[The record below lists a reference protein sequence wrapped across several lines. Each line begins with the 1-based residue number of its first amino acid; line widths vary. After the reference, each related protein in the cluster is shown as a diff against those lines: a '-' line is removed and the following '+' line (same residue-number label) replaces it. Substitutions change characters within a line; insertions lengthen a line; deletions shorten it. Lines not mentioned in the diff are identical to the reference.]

1 MVEVLE
7 IVAAVLASITSSTM
21 ILVSDRRLRIGLLG
35 FQYLAVFLLVQIE
48 WSLIQALTILI
59 SGWIAGVVLGMAES
73 NISINR
79 LEEVREIEKFPSIN
93 PVFKIL
99 SSAVIGLIAFS
110 LVFQVMNLIP
120 ELDSFQSW
128 TALLLIGLGVLYLT
142 FETQPISMTLGL
154 LTILSGFEIFYSGL
168 TSSVLTLAFL
178 SGITLFLALTGT
190 YLFLAPMME
199 DRS

>member
-1 MVEVLE
+1 MAEVLE

-21 ILVSDRRLRIGLLG
+21 ILISDRRLRIGLLG

-128 TALLLIGLGVLYLT
+128 TALLLIGLGVLYVTL
-142 FETQPISMTLGL
+142 ETQPISITLGL

-178 SGITLFLALTGT
+178 SGITLFLALAGT

>member
-21 ILVSDRRLRIGLLG
+21 ILISDRRLRIGLLG

-128 TALLLIGLGVLYLT
+128 TALLLIGLGVLYVT
-142 FETQPISMTLGL
+142 FETQAISITLGL

-178 SGITLFLALTGT
+178 SGITLFLALAGT

-199 DRS
+199 DGS

>member
-1 MVEVLE
+1 MAEVLE

-21 ILVSDRRLRIGLLG
+21 ILISDRRLRIGLLG

-99 SSAVIGLIAFS
+99 SSAVIGLIVFS

>member
-1 MVEVLE
+1 MAEVLE

-21 ILVSDRRLRIGLLG
+21 ILISDRRLRIGLLG

-154 LTILSGFEIFYSGL
+154 LTILSGFEIIYSGL

-178 SGITLFLALTGT
+178 SGITLFLALAGT

>member
-1 MVEVLE
+1 MAEVLE

-21 ILVSDRRLRIGLLG
+21 ILISDRRLRIGLLG
-35 FQYLAVFLLVQIE
+35 FQYLAVFFLVQIE

-128 TALLLIGLGVLYLT
+128 TALLLIGLGVLYVT
-142 FETQPISMTLGL
+142 FETQPISITLGL

>member
-1 MVEVLE
+1 MAEVLE

-99 SSAVIGLIAFS
+99 SSAVIGLIVFS

-154 LTILSGFEIFYSGL
+154 LTILSGFEIIYSGL

-178 SGITLFLALTGT
+178 SGITLFLALAGT

>member
-1 MVEVLE
+1 MAEVLE

-128 TALLLIGLGVLYLT
+128 TALLLIGLGVLYVT

-199 DRS
+199 DGS